1 MKRFFLMTIEF
12 ILFCGL
18 IYLCWVNY
26 QAKTITGI
34 SLGLEGYTNLVYGTY
49 IVLIVT
55 WFVGLL
61 SGTVSSLKTI
71 EKYKDIIRSY
81 SKKTNEMSMQYE
93 SDYDE
98 KEAMKR
104 KITALEI
111 ALEKALNDNQQ

>member
-1 MKRFFLMTIEF
+1 MKRFFLMLIEF

-26 QAKTITGI
+26 NAKTITGI
-34 SLGLEGYTNLVYGTY
+34 SLGIEGYTNLVFGTY
-49 IVLIVT
+49 TVLLAT
-55 WFVGLL
+55 WFIGLL
-61 SGTVSSLKTI
+61 SGTVSSSKTI
-71 EKYKDIIRSY
+71 EKYKDMIRSY
-81 SKKTNEMSMQYE
+81 SKRTDEMSLQSE

-111 ALEKALNDNQQ
+111 ALEKALNDKE

>member
-1 MKRFFLMTIEF
+1 MKRFFLMLIEF

-18 IYLCWVNY
+18 VYLCWVNY
-26 QAKTITGI
+26 KAETITGI
-34 SLGLEGYTNLVYGTY
+34 SLGIDGYTNLVYGTFLVI
-49 IVLIVT
+49 IVA
-55 WFVGLL
+55 WFIGLL

-71 EKYKDIIRSY
+71 ENYKDIIRSY
-81 SKKTNEMSMQYE
+81 SKRANEMSLQSE

-111 ALEKALNDNQQ
+111 ALEKALKDNQ